1 MRTTLV
7 IEDDLY
13 REAKAIAARQGRT
26 VTSFIEESLR
36 LAIARW
42 QRRGDSPLPV
52 LHVEG
57 GLRPGIDLNDNIAI
71 RELLEA
77 DE

>member
-1 MRTTLV
+1 MRTILV
-7 IEDDLY
+7 LQDDLY
-13 REAKAIAARQGRT
+13 REAKSIAARQGRT

-36 LAIARW
+36 VAIARS
-42 QRRGDSPLPV
+42 QRRGDAPLPV
-52 LHVEG
+52 FDIQG
-57 GLRPGIDLNDNIAI
+57 GLRPGVDLNDNIAI